1 MKKKNVILT
10 VAIAFVLGW
19 VCNCTF
25 NAQKPVRDDF
35 LEKLV
40 IDTVYVDTTDTT
52 PRIENEIVTK
62 YIKIPVPVPVLV
74 DSGKIDTC
82 LADSVELPVVQRTY
96 TDDSTYTAYVSGVEV
111 DSFPRLDSICVRMRT
126 IIKEHEVE
134 RTITKKQPIT
144 WGLQFGSGYG
154 IITKQ
159 PDIYI
164 GLGIQWNF

>member
-1 MKKKNVILT
+1 MKPKNLILT
-10 VAIAFVLGW
+10 LALAVLVLV
-19 VCNCTF
+19 VCNYAQCTQ
-25 NAQKPVRDDF
+25 NTVRDDF
-35 LEKLV
+35 KEKLL

-52 PRIENEIVTK
+52 PRIEKEIVTK
-62 YIKIPVPVPVLV
+62 YIKIPVPVPV
-74 DSGKIDTC
+74 DSGKVDTFPS
-82 LADSVELPVVQRTY
+82 DSVELPVVQRTY
-96 TDDSTYTAYVSGVEV
+96 TDDSTYTAYVSGIEV
-111 DSFPRLDSICVRMRT
+111 DSFPRLDSIRVRMRT

-144 WGLQFGSGYG
+144 WGLQLGSGYG

>member
-1 MKKKNVILT
+1 MKAKNLILT
-10 VAIAFVLGW
+10 LALAVLVLG
-19 VCNCTF
+19 VCNYAQCTQ
-25 NAQKPVRDDF
+25 NAVSDDF
-35 LEKLV
+35 REKLL

-52 PRIENEIVTK
+52 PRIEKEIVTK
-62 YIKIPVPVPVLV
+62 YIKIPVPVPV
-74 DSGKIDTC
+74 DSGKIDMC

-144 WGLQFGSGYG
+144 WGLQFGTGVG

-164 GLGIQWNF
+164 GIGFEWNF

>member
-1 MKKKNVILT
+1 M

-19 VCNCTF
+19 VCNYTF
-25 NAQKPVRDDF
+25 NAQKPVSDDF
-35 LEKLV
+35 REKLL

-52 PRIENEIVTK
+52 PRIEKEIVTK
-62 YIKIPVPVPVLV
+62 YIKIPVPVPV
-74 DSGKIDTC
+74 DSGKVDTFP
-82 LADSVELPVVQRTY
+82 ADSVELPVVQRTY
-96 TDDSTYTAYVSGVEV
+96 TDDSTYTAYVSGIEV
-111 DSFPRLDSICVRMRT
+111 DSFPRLDSVRVRMRT

-164 GLGIQWNF
+164 GLGLQWNF